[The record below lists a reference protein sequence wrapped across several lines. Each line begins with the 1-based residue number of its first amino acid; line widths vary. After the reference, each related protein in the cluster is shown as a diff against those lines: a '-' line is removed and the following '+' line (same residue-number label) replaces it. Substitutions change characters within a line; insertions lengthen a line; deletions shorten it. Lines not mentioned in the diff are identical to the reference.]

1 MISRKNETIVG
12 LFVVSSL
19 VLLFIMAIILA
30 QHEGLLAHTVHYQ
43 TMFKDVKGL
52 QKGNDVRLSGVTI
65 GSVTHTIVQPS
76 GEILVKFKV
85 KENQQKNI
93 HEDAVATI
101 GSVGL
106 LGDRSL
112 DITFGTPSKPPFPV
126 GGMMASKEPVGFQDI
141 LDKAVSAMDDVKK
154 AFANVAQMIDT
165 INSGQGTLGKLVKDQ
180 DLYNHALQTIDN
192 AKGFTNSLNK
202 GTGTLPMIVHDKKF
216 KDEIQKT
223 MKNIGV
229 AVSNVKQGS
238 TPLSDALSKLPDIAA
253 KAQSFATNLDKAGKG
268 LPDLVD
274 TGQNALSD
282 VDQVAKGA
290 KKMPL
295 LRHFVPKPKERT
307 IQVDREIK

>member
-1 MISRKNETIVG
+1 MISRKNETVVG
-12 LFVVSSL
+12 LFVVTSL
-19 VLLFIMAIILA
+19 VLLFIMVIIIA
-30 QHEGLLAHTVHYQ
+30 QHEGLWAEYVHYQ

-52 QKGNDVRLSGVTI
+52 QTGNEVRLSGVNI
-65 GSVTHTIVQPS
+65 GSVTHTIVQPN

-85 KENQQKNI
+85 KAKQQKNI

-101 GSVGL
+101 GSIGL

-112 DITFGTPSKPPFPV
+112 DLTFGTPSKPPFPV
-126 GGMMASKEPVGFQDI
+126 GGMMASQEPVGFQEI
-141 LDKAVSAMDDVKK
+141 MDKAVGTLDVVKK
-154 AFANVAQMIDT
+154 AFANVADITGTID
-165 INSGQGTLGKLVKDQ
+165 SGQGTLGRLVKDQ

-202 GTGTLPMIVHDKKF
+202 GTGALPMIVHDKKF

-238 TPLSDALSKLPDIAA
+238 APLSEALSKLPDIAD
-253 KAQSFATNLDKAGKG
+253 KVQSFTTNLDKAGKG

-282 VDQVAKGA
+282 ADQVINGV
-290 KKMPL
+290 KKAPIVRRL
-295 LRHFVPKPKERT
+295 ISKPQEHT
-307 IQVDREIK
+307 IQIDEEMK

>member
-1 MISRKNETIVG
+1 MISRKNETVVG
-12 LFVVSSL
+12 LFVLASL
-19 VLLFIMAIILA
+19 VLLFIMVIIIA
-30 QHEGLLAHTVHYQ
+30 QHEGLWADYVHYQ

-52 QKGNDVRLSGVTI
+52 QTGNEVRLSGVNI
-65 GSVTHTIVQPS
+65 GSVTHTIVQPN
-76 GEILVKFKV
+76 GQILVKFKV
-85 KENQQKNI
+85 KAKQQKNI

-101 GSVGL
+101 GSIGL

-112 DITFGTPSKPPFPV
+112 DLTFGTPSKPPFPV
-126 GGMMASKEPVGFQDI
+126 GGMMASKEPVGFQEI
-141 LDKAVSAMDDVKK
+141 LDKAASALDDVKK
-154 AFANVAQMIDT
+154 AFANVADITGTID
-165 INSGQGTLGKLVKDQ
+165 SGQGTLGRLVKDQ

-202 GTGTLPMIVHDKKF
+202 GTGALPMIVHDKKF

-238 TPLSDALSKLPDIAA
+238 APLSEALSKLPDIAD
-253 KAQSFATNLDKAGKG
+253 KVQSFTTNLDKAGKG

-282 VDQVAKGA
+282 ADQVINGV
-290 KKMPL
+290 KKAPIVRRL
-295 LRHFVPKPKERT
+295 ISKPQEHT
-307 IQVDREIK
+307 IQIDEEVK